1 MHKQKRRQQWWK
13 SNVFNSKAYIVDQH
27 SSNIACYIL
36 HLVQLWLL
44 NMHLRLFWKGNEINW
59 RLTILVFF
67 LYLISWVILVY
78 IYIWKRGDNMNC
90 KNNREQMI
98 EKIVALENYFYSK
111 IVKVFFFS
119 NLVLILLIVILTIK
133 IWFCKIDFSI
143 NLWIL
148 FESVMHEVMQIEKN
162 IKKPW

>member
-1 MHKQKRRQQWWK
+1 
-13 SNVFNSKAYIVDQH
+13 
-27 SSNIACYIL
+27 
-36 HLVQLWLL
+36 
-44 NMHLRLFWKGNEINW
+44 
-59 RLTILVFF
+59 
-67 LYLISWVILVY
+67 
-78 IYIWKRGDNMNC
+78 MNC

-143 NLWIL
+143 NLSIL
-148 FESVMHEVMQIEKN
+148 FESVIHEVMQIEKY

>member
-1 MHKQKRRQQWWK
+1 
-13 SNVFNSKAYIVDQH
+13 
-27 SSNIACYIL
+27 
-36 HLVQLWLL
+36 
-44 NMHLRLFWKGNEINW
+44 
-59 RLTILVFF
+59 
-67 LYLISWVILVY
+67 
-78 IYIWKRGDNMNC
+78 MNC